1 MRSFREH
8 FTTANLL
15 SVEVI
20 LISTVWALFIN
31 LVDPLT
37 SGFEV
42 TISRLSIVVIIQ
54 VILFFFIWLIDTVL
68 IRRIDKKYRP
78 FLLLFVLLGLA
89 LARGYF
95 VGEAFYVL
103 GITPD
108 AIIGPRLVASITNQ
122 GILIVLLTVSYG
134 LISQSAE
141 LRHSLL
147 TKRLHLA
154 QLVDQVSK
162 SNETQN
168 LHSVERVRTMLRN
181 ALEIDAKETPERT
194 LEILRDSIDEVI
206 RPFSRALI
214 EESAQLEIENPQ
226 QAFKIRWPEALRE
239 TLDVRSI
246 QIMPTFALIFM
257 IGLGPSTQ
265 LLSLPESF
273 RLYLIVAVLTVATFA
288 LLRAMAN
295 RFLSAQQSILGFP
308 ILLLSASYAA
318 PMIVR
323 NFPEELISIYIF
335 AWYGMILFTGFVPA
349 FVAVALKQSNLLSA
363 QIRDQNDDL
372 EWELVRARA
381 TARHNRHAVSTA
393 LHGNVQATLSA
404 AVLQLQ
410 RAMNAGDDV
419 ENALANAKNEA
430 KQSIDFTIDF
440 DKPPVPVQNT
450 INEVTELWFGLSRIE
465 NKISV
470 EDIAA
475 INADPICAR
484 TVNELI
490 VELCV
495 NALKHANATEISIAG
510 NWINNRV
517 FELVVANNCIEMS
530 ESENTAGIGTRL
542 LEELTLGW
550 ERALVNDCFVVTAR
564 LPWQLEQT

>member
-1 MRSFREH
+1 MKSFRGH

-20 LISTVWALFIN
+20 LISTAWAVFAN
-31 LVDPLT
+31 LTDPLT

-54 VILFFFIWLIDTVL
+54 VMLFFSIWLIDLVL
-68 IRRIDKKYRP
+68 IRRIDETYQP
-78 FLLLFVLLGLA
+78 FLLLFVLLSLA
-89 LARGYF
+89 IARGYIL
-95 VGEAFYVL
+95 GEAFHVL
-103 GITPD
+103 GVTAD

-147 TKRLHLA
+147 TKRLQLA

-162 SNETQN
+162 SKEAQN
-168 LHSVERVRTMLRN
+168 LSSVERVRTMLRR
-181 ALEIDAKETPERT
+181 ALEIDEKETPERT
-194 LEILRDSIDEVI
+194 LDILRDSIDEVV

-214 EESAQLEIENPQ
+214 DESTQLEIENPK
-226 QAFKIRWPEALRE
+226 QAFKINWPETLRE

-246 QIMPTFALIFM
+246 QIIPTFILIFM

-273 RLYLIVAVLTVATFA
+273 QLYSVVAVLTVFTFMA
-288 LLRAMAN
+288 LKAIAN
-295 RFLSAQQSILGFP
+295 RFLFSQQSFLGFP

-318 PMIVR
+318 PVIFWT
-323 NFPEELISIYIF
+323 FPKELISIYIF
-335 AWYGMILFTGFVPA
+335 SWYGMILFTGFVPA

-363 QIRDQNDDL
+363 QIREQNDDL

-381 TARHNRHAVSTA
+381 TARQHRQAVSTA

-404 AVLQLQ
+404 AALQLQ
-410 RAMNAGDDV
+410 RAINAGDDV
-419 ENALANAKNEA
+419 ENALANAKYEA
-430 KQSIDFTIDF
+430 EQSIDFTVDF
-440 DKPPVPVQNT
+440 NKPPVPVQNA
-450 INEVTELWFGLSRIE
+450 INEVVELWYGVSRIT
-465 NKISV
+465 NTISV

-475 INADPICAR
+475 LNTDPICAR
-484 TVNELI
+484 TVNELM
-490 VELCV
+490 VELCM
-495 NALKHANATEISIAG
+495 NAVKHSNAAEISIAG
-510 NWINNRV
+510 NWVNDRV
-517 FELVVANNCIEMS
+517 FELAISNDCIAMPKQ
-530 ESENTAGIGTRL
+530 ENTAGIGTRL

-550 ERALVNDCFVVTAR
+550 ERALVNDQFVVTAR
-564 LPWQLEQT
+564 LPWQSKQT